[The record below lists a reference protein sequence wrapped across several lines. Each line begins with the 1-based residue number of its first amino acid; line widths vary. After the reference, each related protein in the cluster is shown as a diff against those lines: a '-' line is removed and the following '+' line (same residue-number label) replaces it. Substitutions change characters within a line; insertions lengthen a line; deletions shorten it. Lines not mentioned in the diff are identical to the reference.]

1 MDIYIL
7 YIYIH
12 IYWILMTFNGLSW
25 VLNGVWRFYYGLLEF
40 VLSGSSIVFLFWVLN
55 HVNGCLI
62 KVI

>member
-1 MDIYIL
+1 
-7 YIYIH
+7 
-12 IYWILMTFNGLSW
+12 MTFNGLSW